1 MSKKFYDSI
10 SQKYRETGRGDLS
23 AKEVEAYC
31 IARMPATYAA
41 VSHVLREIQGRIPSP
56 PKSFLDLGAGPGTG
70 LLAAQEIFPEI
81 EKAALV
87 EKNDYMIRQGKTVVD
102 GQWIQA
108 DLHSLEPAPHDL
120 VLFAY
125 SFGEISG
132 QIEVLKRAWDAAK
145 ILVIV
150 EPGTPRGFDH
160 IILARKHLIE
170 WGAKM
175 IAPCPHMKDCPMQE
189 GDWCHFSV
197 RLERSREH
205 RQLKGGELGWEDEKF
220 SYVAFCKEEVQPASA
235 RILRHPLK
243 QTGNVVLRLCS
254 EEGLVEKTITKKQGP
269 LYKQARKAKWGDPF
283 IF

>member
-1 MSKKFYDSI
+1 MSKNHYDSI
-10 SQKYRETGRGDLS
+10 SNKYRQTGGGNLS
-23 AKEVEAYC
+23 SKEVEAYC

-41 VSHVLREIQGRIPSP
+41 VSSVLKEVQGRIPTAP
-56 PKSFLDLGAGPGTG
+56 TSFLDLGAGPGTG

-81 EKAALV
+81 EKATLV
-87 EKNDYMIRQGKTVVD
+87 EKNEFMIQHGKTTAN
-102 GQWIQA
+102 GNWIQA
-108 DLHSLEPAPHDL
+108 DLHSFAPTPHDM

-132 QIEVLKRAWDAAK
+132 QVEVLKRAWDAAK

-150 EPGTPRGFDH
+150 EPGTPRGFEH
-160 IILARKHLIE
+160 ILQARNRLIE
-170 WGAKM
+170 WGGKI
-175 IAPCPHMKDCPMQE
+175 IAPCPHMRQCPMQG

-220 SYVAFCKEEVQPASA
+220 SYVAFSKEENQPASA

-243 QTGNVVLRLCS
+243 QTGNVGLRLCTQ
-254 EEGLVEKTITKKQGP
+254 EGLVEKTISKKQGP
-269 LYKQARKAKWGDPF
+269 LYKQARRAKWGDPF